1 MGGVLDLGCVK
12 GCPIPSRNKV
22 NRHQRNLSAG
32 LDCCW
37 LWDFWSRFLP
47 SLRIILCFKLWLL
60 SFLVRRSLR
69 SIWLLGV
76 GLDGQD
82 EVTWAQDAAGWQIS
96 LKLLR
101 SMNFTRGVYVL
112 PFVLL
117 DVLVAIGDR
126 VTEPPPCANLSSYSH
141 ASCPADVRQPLPF
154 KQQVTVWS

>member
-1 MGGVLDLGCVK
+1 MCQRLSHTEQKQGQQAPMKPECWARLLLAMGLLVTV
-12 GCPIPSRNKV
+12 PS
-22 NRHQRNLSAG
+22 Q
-32 LDCCW
+32 
-37 LWDFWSRFLP
+37 P
-47 SLRIILCFKLWLL
+47 PYILCFKLWLL

-82 EVTWAQDAAGWQIS
+82 EVTWAQDTAGWQIS

-126 VTEPPPCANLSSYSH
+126 VTEPPPCANLLSSYSH